1 MPRDAELESVLALL
15 ERLRK
20 MRAEVTRQ
28 GEALL
33 AVREKLASVRVTL
46 TPVTSVLQREK

>member
-1 MPRDAELESVLALL
+1 MQPDSELDVVLALL

-28 GEALL
+28 GEALA
-33 AVREKLASVRVTL
+33 AVREKLASVRVSL